1 MTDKTRITLAEI
13 QQYRE
18 QLVDNATALK
28 DIDLIEQCDGDLEYA
43 TERLARRSNIETM
56 RAGEEDFWQKITTQA
71 RQLVCHDRVKDD
83 LAPNILGGL
92 VGLFVTSGNPILV
105 VVATPLSIHIIRK
118 TLDIF
123 CDLDT

>member
-1 MTDKTRITLAEI
+1 MSDAIRLTPEEI

-18 QLVDNATALK
+18 QLVGDATALK

-43 TERLARRSNIETM
+43 SVGLARRSNIETV
-56 RAGEEDFWQKITTQA
+56 RADEEDFWQKVTTQA
-71 RQLVCHDRVKDD
+71 RQLVCHDRVKND

-92 VGLFVTSGNPILV
+92 VGFFVTSGNPILV
-105 VVATPLSIHIIRK
+105 VVATPLSIYIVRE

-123 CDLDT
+123 CD